1 MVMSLRGSHR
11 ALLLLVVLILALTA
25 CGASDGGD
33 GDAARE
39 DPAAVAPETPPAG
52 HDVPGDDEPGDP
64 DAAGGDGEAAGGP
77 AGDAADLFD
86 VEQIQVGDVVAGM
99 RVEAVSAY
107 GDPGQPPDTEF
118 PSVTVGFSGQVTLTG
133 SFEYFPPD
141 DEFFPEV
148 VCFFPDETSAGRLP
162 VMAGDGRNVWFCF
175 DNVDEARRVFGGQP
189 GTGTATVTI
198 DAYTI
203 HRYPS
208 EVVNTAVLL
217 EAVDIRR

>member
-52 HDVPGDDEPGDP
+52 DRAH
-64 DAAGGDGEAAGGP
+64 
-77 AGDAADLFD
+77 LFD

-107 GDPGQPPDTEF
+107 GDPGQPPDMEF
-118 PSVTVGFSGQVTLTG
+118 PSASVAFSGQVTLTG

-175 DNVDEARRVFGGQP
+175 DNVDEARRVFGGEP